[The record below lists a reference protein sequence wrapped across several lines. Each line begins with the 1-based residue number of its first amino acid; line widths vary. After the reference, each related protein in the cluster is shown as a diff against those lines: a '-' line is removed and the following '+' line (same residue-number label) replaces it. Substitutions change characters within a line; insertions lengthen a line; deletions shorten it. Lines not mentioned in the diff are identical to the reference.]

1 MTKKGFTLVEILF
14 YFSIV
19 SVLLLAGMTF
29 AIQILNVTSLS
40 NNLHELQANRD
51 FITQKITTTMQ
62 TAESIDVN
70 NSTFD
75 NDAGKLS
82 LNMQTGAT
90 PVQFYMQNGKVY
102 IKEGSATAVQLNTD
116 SVIFNTLHFQRVTA
130 AKTPDQIVIDG
141 TLAAATPDI
150 ANLQK
155 EMSFHFSL
163 SLRLL

>member
-1 MTKKGFTLVEILF
+1 MEILF
-14 YFSIV
+14 YFGIVSIV
-19 SVLLLAGMTF
+19 LLAGMTF

-51 FITQKITTTMQ
+51 LITQKITTTMQ
-62 TAESIDVN
+62 TADTIDLT
-70 NSTFD
+70 NSVFD
-75 NDAGKLS
+75 DDNGTLS
-82 LNMQTGAT
+82 LNMQSGAT
-90 PVQFYMQNGKVY
+90 PVQFYLQDGIVY
-102 IKEGSATAVQLNTD
+102 MKEGSSAAVQLNTD
-116 SVIFNTLHFQRVTA
+116 SVLFTILRFKRVTA

-141 TLAAATPDI
+141 TLAAITPDL